1 MTPKPNQRIFN
12 ASQPELG
19 GSQPMLGN
27 TIISVHVYCIY
38 TKSFE
43 DVLEFR
49 NLDFGFV
56 AKFTEK

>member
-12 ASQPELG
+12 APQPELG
-19 GSQPMLGN
+19 GSQPILGN
-27 TIISVHVYCIY
+27 PITPLHCIH

-49 NLDFGFV
+49 NFYFGFV
-56 AKFTEK
+56 AKFSEK